1 MIIFGTKGRTK
12 EIGRGE
18 FFCPNCRTRRAY
30 LEKRIARYFT
40 LYFIPI
46 FPIKNLGEY
55 VECQVCL
62 KTYKTDILRMS
73 TSGGVSL

>member
-18 FFCPNCRTRRAY
+18 FFCPNCRIQRPY
-30 LEKRIARYFT
+30 IEKRISRYFT

-46 FPIKNLGEY
+46 FPIKKLGEY
-55 VECQVCL
+55 VECQVC
-62 KTYKTDILRMS
+62 KKAYKPGILRLN
-73 TSGGVSL
+73 TSGRV